1 MKAFVVDDE
10 QLVRWFLERALRR
23 WGYEVTSVTNIN
35 DALTAAGR
43 EDFDYDIVFTDLKMP
58 EGNGAILVNQLCS
71 MSRRPHI
78 VVCSAYITPEM
89 ESDFRSR
96 GVLTLKKPFKLNEL
110 EETLRKIA

>member
-10 QLVRWFLERALRR
+10 RLVRWFLERALRR

-58 EGNGAILVNQLCS
+58 EGNGAILVNQLCN